1 MPNLRPRSP
10 CPNQNLDLPHKDNVF
25 EVEKAIDVTELMSRY
40 GYRLQLAKEKEERPF
55 QFQCAYIR
63 IGIQERGLKNEAG
76 EGLQRAIRR
85 TSAHCAG
92 IFGEDRTDAT

>member
-1 MPNLRPRSP
+1 M
-10 CPNQNLDLPHKDNVF
+10 DNVF

-63 IGIQERGLKNEAG
+63 IGIQERSLKKRG
-76 EGLQRAIRR
+76 RAF
-85 TSAHCAG
+85 SARSVAIPLTALASSGKTEQMQPDHSGPIA
-92 IFGEDRTDAT
+92 